1 MRDLMRGIGG
11 QFVVLLAVWGLASV
25 CEAAPPEDP
34 IGNWK
39 LKCICPDAKSRECI
53 FIISREGEALKA
65 RYKADGV
72 TRAARAVTFDEGI
85 LSVRVDGNFA
95 GSKYGLTYKGK
106 LEGDT
111 LCGDVHWS
119 YLWTSG
125 KFAFKGERIEEKDV
139 AAR

>member
-11 QFVVLLAVWGLASV
+11 QFVVLLVICGLASL
-25 CEAAPPEDP
+25 CEAAAPEDP
-34 IGNWK
+34 IGSWK
-39 LKCICPDAKSRECI
+39 LKCICPDATSREYVI
-53 FIISREGEALKA
+53 IISCEGEELKA
-65 RYKADGV
+65 TYKADGV
-72 TRAARAVTFDEGI
+72 TRAARAVTIDEGI

-111 LCGDVHWS
+111 LCGDARWS
-119 YLWTSG
+119 YFWTTG
-125 KFAFKGERIEEKDV
+125 KFAFKGERVEEKDV